1 MKKVCVAAAIAAS
14 VGSLPAHA
22 EAYRLAYS
30 KAENIEIFIDH
41 ATGTPWCGP
50 HLDLRAVYGA
60 APDAA
65 ALGRLLPKIGVL
77 LGKQCPQAVDLRW
90 TSVNNA
96 GARVADG
103 TSTKA
108 NGWAMQVAAAAV
120 APVATAPVAPAPVA
134 SAPVASAPVA
144 PAPAPA
150 SSTAPAIA
158 APAVTAPEAAP
169 AIAPTAVSPQA
180 PATVAAAPVAAPP
193 VQAEAPA
200 PMASAPAPAPA
211 PASVAPIAQ
220 APVAPAPAPEWQ
232 AAAAP
237 APAPAAAEPAAPAPA
252 LAPAPAPAQAQ
263 APAPVPASAPAP
275 APAPAV
281 QTAFAVNGW
290 TPPSPAAALAGTQM
304 LKTMP
309 DQNGCKVVS
318 TFRLGEGAQYITL
331 KSDGLTCGPDGY
343 ATGKGRLRLERS
355 DGARIGQ
362 TNDVWVVSGI
372 PFTSPVAAAR
382 LAYVNDNG
390 TLWFHM
396 DSDPA
401 SRSHYLMRG
410 DRLSYGTGLDVW
422 RVSRID
428 VVTESADVFRNATD
442 IKVAVDSALRVLER
456 TAMPDAGNARIVF
469 SDNFQQGAIDDQMEH
484 LLYMI
489 TADRPTDWRT
499 GKPRG
504 EWRYNLQYA
513 QNYLFK
519 RDEMLA
525 RKKREELMRLANQER
540 DHLRQYQNLVEQA
553 KSDPKGILGR
563 MQRDVH
569 YDLLTGGDYRSLMA
583 GRRAAVRMVVHV
595 DDHKDNDAIADW
607 PYEMRLPGQKAM
619 KEGWYLVPGDITLD
633 AKRQDDKGLPL
644 TLLTL
649 GQAAPVACQ
658 KEGCA
663 DLNDPLVGARMML
676 GLPDWTPEKAQAV
689 IDQAPQP

>member
-1 MKKVCVAAAIAAS
+1 MKKVCVVAAIAAS

-41 ATGTPWCGP
+41 ATGSPWCGP

-90 TSVNNA
+90 TSVTNA

-108 NGWAMQVAAAAV
+108 AGWAMQVAASAA
-120 APVATAPVAPAPVA
+120 APAAAPTATAAPATPATPAAAAAPAATIAAAPAATQATAPVPAAAAPQSAQVA
-134 SAPVASAPVA
+134 TPTP
-144 PAPAPA
+144 
-150 SSTAPAIA
+150 TAA
-158 APAVTAPEAAP
+158 APAAVEPAAP
-169 AIAPTAVSPQA
+169 A
-180 PATVAAAPVAAPP
+180 VAAAPVAPPP
-193 VQAEAPA
+193 VAAPA
-200 PMASAPAPAPA
+200 TAAP
-211 PASVAPIAQ
+211 
-220 APVAPAPAPEWQ
+220 
-232 AAAAP
+232 AAAP
-237 APAPAAAEPAAPAPA
+237 AAVPAAAPAVVPAATPAAAPAAVQAA
-252 LAPAPAPAQAQ
+252 
-263 APAPVPASAPAP
+263 AP

-290 TPPSPAAALAGTQM
+290 TPPSPGAVMAGTQR
-304 LKTMP
+304 LKTMQ

-331 KSDGLTCGPDGY
+331 KTDGMSCGPDGY

-355 DGARIGQ
+355 DGARIAQ
-362 TNDVWVVSGI
+362 SNDVWMAGGI
-372 PFTSPVAAAR
+372 PFTSPVAATR
-382 LAYVNDNG
+382 LAHVDDDG
-390 TLWFHM
+390 SLWFHL

-401 SRSHYLMRG
+401 SRSHYLLRAERM
-410 DRLSYGTGLDVW
+410 SYGSGLDVW
-422 RVSRID
+422 RYTRID
-428 VVTESADVFRNATD
+428 VVTENADVFRNATD
-442 IKVAVDSALRVLER
+442 IKVAVDGALRVLER

-469 SDNFQQGAIDDQMEH
+469 SDDFEQGAVGDKIEH

-519 RDEMLA
+519 RDEILA
-525 RKKREELMRLANQER
+525 RKKREERMRLANQER
-540 DHLRQYQNLVEQA
+540 DNLRQYQNLVDQA

-563 MQRDVH
+563 MQRDVR
-569 YDLLTGGDYRSLMA
+569 YDLLTGGDYKALMA
-583 GRRAAVRMVVHV
+583 GRKAAVRMVIHV
-595 DDHKDNDAIADW
+595 DDHQDNDAVADW
-607 PYEMRLPGQKAM
+607 PYEIRLTGQKAM
-619 KEGWYLVPGDITLD
+619 KEGWYLVPGELTLD
-633 AKRQDDKGLPL
+633 TKRQDDNGLPL

-658 KEGCA
+658 KAGCA

-689 IDQAPQP
+689 IDQANQP

>member
-1 MKKVCVAAAIAAS
+1 
-14 VGSLPAHA
+14 
-22 EAYRLAYS
+22 
-30 KAENIEIFIDH
+30 
-41 ATGTPWCGP
+41 
-50 HLDLRAVYGA
+50 
-60 APDAA
+60 
-65 ALGRLLPKIGVL
+65 
-77 LGKQCPQAVDLRW
+77 
-90 TSVNNA
+90 
-96 GARVADG
+96 
-103 TSTKA
+103 
-108 NGWAMQVAAAAV
+108 
-120 APVATAPVAPAPVA
+120 
-134 SAPVASAPVA
+134 
-144 PAPAPA
+144 
-150 SSTAPAIA
+150 
-158 APAVTAPEAAP
+158 
-169 AIAPTAVSPQA
+169 
-180 PATVAAAPVAAPP
+180 
-193 VQAEAPA
+193 
-200 PMASAPAPAPA
+200 
-211 PASVAPIAQ
+211 
-220 APVAPAPAPEWQ
+220 
-232 AAAAP
+232 
-237 APAPAAAEPAAPAPA
+237 
-252 LAPAPAPAQAQ
+252 
-263 APAPVPASAPAP
+263 
-275 APAPAV
+275 
-281 QTAFAVNGW
+281 
-290 TPPSPAAALAGTQM
+290 M
-304 LKTMP
+304 LKTMA

-362 TNDVWVVSGI
+362 SNDVWVVSGI

-382 LAYVNDNG
+382 LAYVNDEG

-401 SRSHYLMRG
+401 SRSHYLMRAE
-410 DRLSYGTGLDVW
+410 RMSYGSGLDVW

-428 VVTESADVFRNATD
+428 VVTESANVFRNATD
-442 IKVAVDSALRVLER
+442 IKVAVDGALRVLER
-456 TAMPDAGNARIVF
+456 TALPDAGNARIVF
-469 SDNFQQGAIDDQMEH
+469 SDDFQQGAIGDQMEH
-484 LLYMI
+484 LLYVI

-525 RKKREELMRLANQER
+525 RKKREELMRLANKER

-583 GRRAAVRMVVHV
+583 GRKAAVRMIVHV

-619 KEGWYLVPGDITLD
+619 KEGWYLVPGEITLD

-689 IDQAPQP
+689 IDQATQP

>member
-41 ATGTPWCGP
+41 ATGSPWCGP

-108 NGWAMQVAAAAV
+108 NGWAMQVAAAAAAPVAV
-120 APVATAPVAPAPVA
+120 APVAVAPA
-134 SAPVASAPVA
+134 APAPVA

-150 SSTAPAIA
+150 TSTAPAIA

-169 AIAPTAVSPQA
+169 ANASTAVSPQA
-180 PATVAAAPVAAPP
+180 PATVAAAPA
-193 VQAEAPA
+193 QAEAPA
-200 PMASAPAPAPA
+200 PMASAPV

-220 APVAPAPAPEWQ
+220 APVAPAPAPEPQ

-252 LAPAPAPAQAQ
+252 LAPAPAPA
-263 APAPVPASAPAP
+263 
-275 APAPAV
+275 PAV

-290 TPPSPAAALAGTQM
+290 TPPSPAAALASTQM
-304 LKTMP
+304 LKTMA

-355 DGARIGQ
+355 DGARIAQ
-362 TNDVWVVSGI
+362 SNDVWVVSGI
-372 PFTSPVAAAR
+372 PFTSPIAAAR

-390 TLWFHM
+390 SLWFHL

-401 SRSHYLMRG
+401 SRSHYLLRAERM
-410 DRLSYGTGLDVW
+410 SYGSGLDVW
-422 RVSRID
+422 RYNRID
-428 VVTESADVFRNATD
+428 VVTENADVFRNAAD
-442 IKVAVDSALRVLER
+442 IKVAVDGALRVLER
-456 TAMPDAGNARIVF
+456 TALPDAGNARIVF
-469 SDNFQQGAIDDQMEH
+469 SDDFQQGAIGDQMEH

-689 IDQAPQP
+689 IDQATQP